1 MHLSSD
7 CASSSNL
14 HPSCHPT
21 AGMFCWASWTPEEIA
36 QNMFLEEYSG
46 LASSS
51 SSCYS
56 WCRVST
62 TLPSAYDKVVCPD
75 VRTTIQKLFH
85 GFAYPAT
92 YSTVVYSRV
101 HGDIL
106 HLFPVPSISGPAYWQ
121 WKAIQSAYTAH
132 FSLLLVGK
140 NEQAS
145 RQKHDG
151 FHFAQVL
158 LYELMPSGIWK

>member
-7 CASSSNL
+7 CASISNL
-14 HPSCHPT
+14 HLSCHPT
-21 AGMFCWASWTPEEIA
+21 AEMFCGGSWTPEEIA
-36 QNMFLEEYSG
+36 QNMFLEYSG
-46 LASSS
+46 LANPST
-51 SSCYS
+51 SCYS
-56 WCRVST
+56 WCCVST
-62 TLPSAYDKVVCPD
+62 TLPLAYDKVVCPD
-75 VRTTIQKLFH
+75 IRITIQKLFH

-92 YSTVVYSRV
+92 YSTVVYSSG

-121 WKAIQSAYTAH
+121 WKAIQSANTAH

-158 LYELMPSGIWK
+158 LHELMPSGTWK